1 MSTMSTELHGLTTQS
16 CWRLL
21 SPRAPVVAAADAV
34 AHGDYVAAADAV
46 AVAAGQSEPRLIK
59 MFGESPVQ
67 FAAALG

>member
-1 MSTMSTELHGLTTQS
+1 MSTN
-16 CWRLL
+16 L
-21 SPRAPVVAAADAV
+21 SPGAPVFAVVVAPVVAAADAV
-34 AHGDYVAAADAV
+34 ANVAHVAAADAV